1 MENRKWMVDSKYFQ
15 ETIIQIGES
24 KIECGCII
32 RLASTII
39 PDFIPIRY
47 LMVDQEMIDRGKHQ
61 FSGEFNMD
69 EGNVYD
75 IDWVMLKTPESNYSD
90 DSYREKRNSHQK
102 YFVLTKANMKAVKHD
117 KAEVELESEL
127 STEYQ
132 KLVENS
138 EIASLEILADC
149 IGKGKISVDVLN
161 VGMGDSSLVSF
172 PDKRIWVIDAYNS
185 NKILNYIS
193 HRDLSPHK
201 VNIIILSH
209 LHYDHIEGM
218 FTLIDL
224 LKPEFVLFFPTPIT
238 PTKYAIEVLGKASSC
253 SNLLKLEQPISCANG
268 SYTVNM
274 IPSSVIN
281 SKNYNDHEILVTIA
295 GEEKQILMAGD
306 TSASQICEVVQN
318 STYWSSS
325 KSSIYKVSHHGSLT
339 GYNSCV
345 LKKINPKQAVTSSS
359 RSNRYRLPKQQVV
372 DAINYHTMSLKGRH
386 SLTYNGDVSY
396 EL

>member
-1 MENRKWMVDSKYFQ
+1 METRKWMVDSKHFP
-15 ETIIQIGES
+15 ETVIQIGES
-24 KIECGCII
+24 KIECGCVI

-47 LMVDQEMIDRGKHQ
+47 LMVDQELIDIGNHQLLEASDMEEGK
-61 FSGEFNMD
+61 
-69 EGNVYD
+69 VYD
-75 IDWVMLKTPESNYSD
+75 IDWEMLKTPDNNH
-90 DSYREKRNSHQK
+90 REKRKVPKK
-102 YFVLTKANMKAVKHD
+102 YFVLSKANMKAVKHD
-117 KAEVELESEL
+117 EAEFKLERELN
-127 STEYQ
+127 TEYL
-132 KLVENS
+132 KLCDNS
-138 EIASLEILADC
+138 EIGSQVILANL
-149 IGKGKISVDVLN
+149 IGNSKISVDVLN
-161 VGMGDSSLVSF
+161 VGMGDSSIVSF
-172 PDKRIWVIDAYNS
+172 SDNKIWLIDAYNTK
-185 NKILNYIS
+185 KILNYLNKWNE
-193 HRDLSPHK
+193 RPRCAEM
-201 VNIIILSH
+201 IILSH
-209 LHYDHIEGM
+209 LHLDHIIGM
-218 FTLIDL
+218 FTLIDRL
-224 LKPEFVLFFPTPIT
+224 NPKMVMFLPTPNT

-306 TSASQICEVVQN
+306 TSASQISEVVQN